1 MKLFYAP
8 GTCAVAC
15 WIALEWVGTQYDLIN
30 VDYTSKEF
38 QQVNPLMLVPAL
50 DTGGGQVLTQASAIL
65 IYISEQYPLASI
77 GCGDSVEARSKFNEV
92 MSFLSSDFHP
102 SFWPFFSPQ
111 RFTVNESSEA
121 LEDVVGAAHVRINR
135 VMTHLDQLV
144 GEEGYLYL
152 GRRSV
157 ADAYAY
163 VMIRWTERLP
173 KKWREY
179 PNIARFYSLMEKD
192 PIVKKV
198 IQLSN
203 A

>member
-1 MKLFYAP
+1 
-8 GTCAVAC
+8 
-15 WIALEWVGTQYDLIN
+15 
-30 VDYTSKEF
+30 
-38 QQVNPLMLVPAL
+38 
-50 DTGGGQVLTQASAIL
+50 
-65 IYISEQYPLASI
+65 
-77 GCGDSVEARSKFNEV
+77 
-92 MSFLSSDFHP
+92 
-102 SFWPFFSPQ
+102 
-111 RFTVNESSEA
+111 
-121 LEDVVGAAHVRINR
+121 
-135 VMTHLDQLV
+135 MTHLNQLV